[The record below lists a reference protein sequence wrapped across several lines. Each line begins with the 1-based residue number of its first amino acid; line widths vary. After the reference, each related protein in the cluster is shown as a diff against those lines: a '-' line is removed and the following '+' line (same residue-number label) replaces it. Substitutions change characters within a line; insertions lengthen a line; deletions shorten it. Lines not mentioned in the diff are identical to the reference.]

1 MAGQAKAS
9 EKARLRRLNAT
20 AGKAWGSSSMY
31 DKTSYPKK
39 NAGTQREMTI
49 AGGKGRRRPDRMATG
64 GTVKR
69 SSKKG
74 HHTTNIVIAAPGG
87 AGGRGVGVPAVGG
100 GMPTRPPIA
109 PGAPPVVPPVVPPR
123 PMMGAPMGPMGP
135 TAAMGAPMLPRP
147 PIAPGAGMPPPGMK
161 RGGVVKKRKIGG
173 ETEGKAYRGFPH
185 SPTTEV
191 DDAVSAHKRGGRVGR
206 RQYGG
211 TTKKPGQQDDDD
223 DAAAEMQQS
232 GGPPMAAQQAL
243 ASSQLPSSMPNT
255 SKRGGA
261 VKKRQV
267 GGGLFGMT
275 RPGSTAMP
283 AQPGPP
289 TISGRAA
296 RPAQPLMVP
305 TPANL
310 AAYRTRPAPGTTV
323 GFKKG
328 GKTEKHGDEAEDKKL
343 FKKLYKEEE
352 AKEEKT
358 KKRATGGSITNPFDT
373 KPMPH
378 EGPKPEVPPMRK
390 KSGGAVKRAAGG
402 FTPKNQD
409 STDPGLAGSGIYHQ
423 QGKGYARGGLVTGKL
438 LGGAGSGLG
447 RLRATKTAAK
457 VPDKTE
463 L

>member
-9 EKARLRRLNAT
+9 QKARLRRLGAT

-64 GTVKR
+64 GTIKTR
-69 SSKKG
+69 SKKG

-100 GMPTRPPIA
+100 GMPIRPPIA

-123 PMMGAPMGPMGP
+123 PMMGAPMGPM
-135 TAAMGAPMLPRP
+135 AAMGAPMLPRP
-147 PIAPGAGMPPPGMK
+147 PIAAGAGMPPGAVPPMRPPGMK

-185 SPTTEV
+185 SPTTET
-191 DDAVSAHKRGGRVGR
+191 DSAVSAHKRGGRIGR

-211 TTKKPGQQDDDD
+211 AAPGKKQDDDD
-223 DAAAEMQQS
+223 DTAVLQQGGGPGAAAQN
-232 GGPPMAAQQAL
+232 L
-243 ASSQLPSSMPNT
+243 ASSQLPSSMPNMQ
-255 SKRGGA
+255 KRGGA
-261 VKKRQV
+261 VKKRQA

-275 RPGSTAMP
+275 RPGSQATP

-343 FKKLYKEEE
+343 FKKLYKQEE
-352 AKEEKT
+352 AKEPKEEKV
-358 KKRATGGSITNPFDT
+358 KKRKRGGS
-373 KPMPH
+373 
-378 EGPKPEVPPMRK
+378 
-390 KSGGAVKRAAGG
+390 AG

-423 QGKGYARGGLVTGKL
+423 QGKGYARGGLV
-438 LGGAGSGLG
+438 GGAGSGLG